1 VNVLITGASSGIGEA
16 AVRLFAKEGAQVV
29 LVSEQDAELHRVANS
44 IQEAHGQAIPV
55 VADFSK
61 PEEVAG
67 LIERVEEQAGPLD
80 ILINNAGVGIGENI
94 LTMKADDLRFVFEVN
109 FFALASL
116 CQQAFARMAERRQG
130 RIINVS
136 SSAGRLGLP
145 GVSAYSASKGAV
157 HNFTRSL
164 RIEARPYGIHV
175 TEVLPISVRTR
186 FFDNVKGEKYQPGG
200 IVQTAETVAACL
212 LRVAR
217 SPRPPAEA
225 LPYRPMRLVF
235 AVDALFPG
243 LLEALERLKNR
254 DERA

>member
-16 AVRLFAKEGAQVV
+16 AARLFATSGAQVV
-29 LVSEQDAELHRVANS
+29 LVSERADDLHNVANS
-44 IQEAHGQAIPV
+44 IQEAGGKAIPV
-55 VADFSK
+55 VADLSR
-61 PEEVAG
+61 PEQVAG
-67 LIERVEEQAGPLD
+67 LIGRVEEQAGPLD
-80 ILINNAGVGIGENI
+80 ILINNAGVGIGESI
-94 LTMKADDLRFVFEVN
+94 LEMKEEDLRFVFEVN
-109 FFALASL
+109 FIALASL
-116 CQQAFARMAERRQG
+116 CRQAFARMAERKQG
-130 RIINVS
+130 RIINLS

-175 TEVLPISVRTR
+175 TEVLPISVRTQ

-200 IVQTAETVAACL
+200 IVQTAETVAECL
-212 LRVAR
+212 LRVAT

-254 DERA
+254 AGRG